1 MKVAFRVSFTRDLRK
16 VKDRQLRNR
25 VLTLI
30 EQVESA
36 ATLDAMPNLKK
47 LRSEG
52 NYYRIRLGNYRCG
65 ITVDNNTVTFVR
77 FLHRR
82 DVYRYFP

>member
-1 MKVAFRVSFTRDLRK
+1 MKVAFRASFSRDLRK
-16 VKDRQLRNR
+16 VKDQQLQNR
-25 VLTLI
+25 VLNLI
-30 EQVESA
+30 EQVENA
-36 ATLDAMPNLKK
+36 ATLDTIPNVKK

-52 NYYRIRLGNYRCG
+52 NYYRIRLGSYRCG
-65 ITVDNNTVTFVR
+65 ITIENDTVTFVR